1 MALFSEGNL
10 EAVGIKLDT
19 KLRLCSVCGTS
30 LQYIAGEGYC
40 CPNGHGCWWP
50 QQDEAD
56 KTYTH
61 PAAVYRGGA
70 VVYKGN
76 SKGRKRK
83 KPPRKTDWAGMYGD
97 S

>member
-1 MALFSEGNL
+1 MALFSQGNW
-10 EAVGIKLDT
+10 EAVNNKIRICT
-19 KLRLCSVCGTS
+19 KCQQTLIFSEQDGF
-30 LQYIAGEGYC
+30 C
-40 CPNGHGCWWP
+40 CPICHRCWLP
-50 QQDEAD
+50 KQDEAD

-70 VVYKGN
+70 VVYKGT

-83 KPPRKTDWAGMYGD
+83 KPPKKTDWAGQYGD

>member
-10 EAVGIKLDT
+10 EAVGIARYRCFVFLERFAIRRRRALLPMD
-19 KLRLCSVCGTS
+19 
-30 LQYIAGEGYC
+30 AGH
-40 CPNGHGCWWP
+40 NKT
-50 QQDEAD
+50 D

-83 KPPRKTDWAGMYGD
+83 KPPTPDRAGMYGD

>member
-1 MALFSEGNL
+1 MALFSQGNL
-10 EAVGIKLDT
+10 EAVNNKIRICT
-19 KLRLCSVCGTS
+19 KCHQTLIFSEQDGF
-30 LQYIAGEGYC
+30 C
-40 CPNGHGCWWP
+40 CPICHRCWLP
-50 QQDEAD
+50 QDEAD

-70 VVYKGN
+70 VVYKGT

-83 KPPRKTDWAGMYGD
+83 KPPKKTDWAGMYGD

>member
-1 MALFSEGNL
+1 MALYSEAGL
-10 EAVGIKLDT
+10 EATD
-19 KLRLCSVCGTS
+19 KLRLCGKCGRA
-30 LQYIAGEGYC
+30 LEYIAGQGYC
-40 CPNGHGCWWP
+40 CPNNHGCWLP
-50 QQDEAD
+50 QDEAD

-83 KPPRKTDWAGMYGD
+83 KPPKKTDWAGMYGD

>member
-56 KTYTH
+56 KTFTH

-70 VVYKGN
+70 VIQGVRAGN
-76 SKGRKRK
+76 EKSRQE
-83 KPPRKTDWAGMYGD
+83 KTDWAGMYGD